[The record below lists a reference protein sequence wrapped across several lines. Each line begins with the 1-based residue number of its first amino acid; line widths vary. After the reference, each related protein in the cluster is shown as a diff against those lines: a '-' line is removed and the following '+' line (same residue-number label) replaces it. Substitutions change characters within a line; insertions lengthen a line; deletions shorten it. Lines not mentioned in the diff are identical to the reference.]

1 MADQSHAD
9 LLRAEMDRQGI
20 TDNQLRAGLAAI
32 IGGESG
38 FKPHSET
45 PYRHTDNSRIRG
57 IFKTA
62 FAGKSDAFIEQMKGD
77 DERFFNYV
85 YGPDGAGPQLGN
97 IEPGDGYK
105 FRGRG
110 GIQLTGRAN
119 YAKLGQLVGLDLVG
133 NPDLVNDPKN
143 SMAISVA
150 YMRWRY
156 HGGGWEAMKRAVG
169 NSFGNVD
176 ERKNQLFALYQRTG
190 EFAVGAKPAVKRDDA
205 AGEPVGGMPN
215 AIEPSAK
222 IEAIQLVLG
231 VEQDGIFGRRS
242 RAALNA
248 VLAAAGQPGI

>member
-1 MADQSHAD
+1 MADHAE

-45 PYRHTDNSRIRG
+45 PYRNTDNTRIRG

-62 FAGKSDAFIEQMKGD
+62 FAGKSDAFIEQMKAD
-77 DERFFNYV
+77 DRRFFNYV
-85 YGPDGAGPQLGN
+85 YGPDGAGAQLGN
-97 IEPGDGYK
+97 INPDDGYK
-105 FRGRG
+105 YRGRG

-119 YAKLGQLVGLDLVG
+119 YAKLGALVGLDLVG
-133 NPDLVNDPKN
+133 NPDLVNDPQN
-143 SMAISVA
+143 SVAISVA

-176 ERKNQLFALYQRTG
+176 EHKNALFAQYQRTG
-190 EFAVGAKPAVKRDDA
+190 EFGVGAKPAPSTEDA
-205 AGEPVGGMPN
+205 PASMPN
-215 AIEPSAK
+215 VVGPSAK

-231 VEQDGIFGRRS
+231 VTQDGKFGPRS
-242 RAALNA
+242 RAKLNE
-248 VLAAAGQPGI
+248 VLTAAGQPGIGEPI

>member
-1 MADQSHAD
+1 MADHAE

-45 PYRHTDNSRIRG
+45 PYRHTDNTRIRG

-62 FAGKSDAFIEQMKGD
+62 FAGKSDAFIEQMKAD

-85 YGPDGAGPQLGN
+85 YGPDGAGAQLGN
-97 IEPGDGYK
+97 INPDDGYK
-105 FRGRG
+105 YRGRG

-119 YAKLGQLVGLDLVG
+119 YAKLGQLVGLDLVS
-133 NPDLVNDPKN
+133 NPDLVNDPAN
-143 SMAISVA
+143 SVAIAVA

-176 ERKNQLFALYQRTG
+176 EHKNALFAQYQRTG
-190 EFAVGAKPAVKRDDA
+190 EFNVGKKPPIVSDDP
-205 AGEPVGGMPN
+205 AGEPVSMPN
-215 AIEPSAK
+215 VIGPSAK

-231 VEQDGIFGRRS
+231 VKQDGLIGRVS
-242 RAALNA
+242 LDAINQLL
-248 VLAAAGQPGI
+248 LATGQKRLRQV